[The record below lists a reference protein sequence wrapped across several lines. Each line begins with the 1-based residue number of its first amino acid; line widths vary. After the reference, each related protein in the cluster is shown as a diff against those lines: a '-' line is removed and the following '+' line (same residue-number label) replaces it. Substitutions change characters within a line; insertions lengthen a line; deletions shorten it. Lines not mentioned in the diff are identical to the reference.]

1 MNDEVIINLKNYL
14 VNRYNC
20 HSIILYGSYANGT
33 QTKESDIDVICFSD
47 NINPQN
53 DTSKL
58 LDIQLDA
65 WIYPTEKMDNYE
77 DLIHINDGII
87 VLNKKSICNQLMNN
101 ISYLYKEPIYI
112 SENEV
117 NFNKSWLIKTLSR
130 AKKEDTEGN
139 FRYHLLLTQSL
150 EIYFQIIKVRY
161 MGSKKSLEYLKNKD
175 TEAFRFF
182 EKALSI
188 KGNISDVENL
198 INFITSS

>member
-14 VNRYNC
+14 INRYNC

-33 QTKESDIDVICFSD
+33 QIKESDIDVICFSD

-77 DLIHINDGII
+77 DLIHIDDGVI
-87 VLNKKSICNQLMNN
+87 LLDKKSICNQLMNN
-101 ISYLYKEPIYI
+101 ISHLYKEPIYI

-117 NFNKSWLIKTLSR
+117 NFNKSWLIKMLSR

-161 MGSKKSLEYLKNKD
+161 MGPKKSLEYLKNKD

-182 EKALSI
+182 KKALSI